1 LIVKRQACIIR
12 CVKKAE
18 PNIEERLRQAI
29 LDSDM
34 SRYRIS
40 QLSGVADSQLC
51 FFVNGKRTMTL
62 TSAAKVAKVLG
73 LDLKPVR
80 KGKD

>member
-1 LIVKRQACIIR
+1 M
-12 CVKKAE
+12 CVKKLK

-40 QLSGVADSQLC
+40 RLSGVADSQLC
-51 FFVNGKRTMTL
+51 FFVNGKRTLTL

-73 LDLKPVR
+73 LDLTQAK
-80 KGKD
+80 KGGK

>member
-1 LIVKRQACIIR
+1 MKEEI
-12 CVKKAE
+12 
-18 PNIEERLRQAI
+18 PNVEERLRQAI

-51 FFVNGKRTMTL
+51 FFVNGKRTLTL
-62 TSAAKVAKVLG
+62 MSAAKVAKILG